1 MKRASAKKIRIAI
14 LAAAFVV
21 GILLAGCDDAGAP
34 VPPDSNGSVSGET
47 QPAEPEKPEQN
58 HLNALTFSMV
68 NGAFQQR
75 QFGNYYIIEQT
86 FNVKNTSDK
95 DVLLSDFVKKGV
107 VEGNYMSTPLAAFD
121 DVNIRSKTV
130 KAQTPAG
137 TMPCIVAYSGGGN
150 TGIGNL
156 KAGETIPV
164 DICVRIPK
172 NVVDVIFLNYGNK
185 IGAVQ
190 RETAFDTVDPMKPER
205 SVGATM
211 NVLQVEATA
220 QLVSVND
227 SQLVYHLR
235 ITNRRTNPLPIML
248 HNFKVEVSDG
258 RDTVKYVEM
267 NGLQIENALL
277 DTNLKKDGSV
287 EGNLTVTLKND
298 FKAGDTAKLVYCPD
312 LNYNEFSM
320 SWVYKE

>member
-1 MKRASAKKIRIAI
+1 MKRVSAKKIRIAI

-21 GILLAGCDDAGAP
+21 GIFLTGCDDAGAP

-58 HLNALTFSMV
+58 HLNALKFSMI

-75 QFGNYYIIEQT
+75 QFGNYYIIGQT

-137 TMPCIVAYSGGGN
+137 MMPCFVAYSGGGN
-150 TGIGNL
+150 TGIENL
-156 KAGETIPV
+156 KAGETILV

-172 NVVDVIFLNYGNK
+172 NVVDVTFLNYGNK

-190 RETAFDTVDPMKPER
+190 RETVFDTVDPMKPER
-205 SVGATM
+205 SVGTTM

-220 QLVSVND
+220 QLVSVKN
-227 SQLVYHLR
+227 SQLVYHLK
-235 ITNRRTNPLPIML
+235 ITNRRTNSLPIML

-258 RDTVKYVEM
+258 KDTVKYVEM
-267 NGLQIENALL
+267 NGLQIENALP
-277 DTNLKKDGSV
+277 DTNLKKDESV
-287 EGNLTVTLKND
+287 EGNLTVTLKNE
-298 FKAGDTAKLVYCPD
+298 FKAGNTAKLVYCPD
-312 LNYNEFSM
+312 LNYSEFSM